1 MNEVGLHSVLGGFRL
16 STVETIFPMSCMKKV
31 SVDQM
36 KEVIIF
42 EEPEG
47 KEDTIAMS
55 YLYLDFLAKYTD
67 GKYLTIFVE
76 GKVIIGE

>member
-1 MNEVGLHSVLGGFRL
+1 
-16 STVETIFPMSCMKKV
+16 MSSMKKV

-47 KEDTIAMS
+47 KEDTIAMF